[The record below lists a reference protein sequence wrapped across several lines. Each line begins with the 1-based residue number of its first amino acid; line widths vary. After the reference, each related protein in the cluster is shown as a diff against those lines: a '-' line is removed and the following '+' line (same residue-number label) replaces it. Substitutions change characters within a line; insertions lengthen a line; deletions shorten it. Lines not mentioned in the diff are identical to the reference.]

1 MRWPSLAPSLWIGF
15 TAALLCATYAFL
27 YVPIV
32 HVALASVSTNTMWP
46 YPPRWSTAAYT
57 ALIHNRVYLEALM
70 NSAII
75 GLATAVLSTAFA
87 TAAIFGLMRYPG
99 RHRGKLLLLYLAPLF
114 VADIVL
120 GISTMVFT
128 NLFMGI
134 GGNLAV
140 AILANAVRCFTYAF
154 LIIAVQL
161 YRYDWRL
168 NDAAMVFGATP
179 VQAFREVTLPLA
191 APALFSASLSTFIL
205 SFNNLEISFYLLG
218 ATPTLPAVAWGTLR
232 YGIRPELFAVTTLI
246 NLAVI
251 LGFAAILI
259 SLKVGR
265 HRRLTQAEEVRGL
278 T

>member
-1 MRWPSLAPSLWIGF
+1 MRFSLHAPSLWIGF
-15 TAALLCATYAFL
+15 TAILLCVTYAFL

-32 HVALASVSTNTMWP
+32 HVAMASVSSNTMWP
-46 YPPRWSTAAYT
+46 YPPRWTTAAYT
-57 ALIHNRVYLEALM
+57 ALIHNRVYLEALI
-70 NSAII
+70 NSVIV
-75 GLATAVLSTAFA
+75 GFA
-87 TAAIFGLMRYPG
+87 TAALSTGLATVAIFGMMRYPG

-134 GGNLAV
+134 GGNLAM

-179 VQAFREVTLPLA
+179 MRAFREVTLPLA
-191 APALFSASLSTFIL
+191 SPALFSAALSTFIL

-232 YGIRPELFAVTTLI
+232 YGIRPELFAMTTLI
-246 NLAVI
+246 NIAVI
-251 LGFAAILI
+251 FGFAVILI
-259 SLKVGR
+259 SLRVGR
-265 HRRLTQAEEVRGL
+265 HRRLARVEEMRGL